1 MVSILTKGGLTARF
15 PTRIQSI
22 AQNDSTNVM
31 LIIDNEDLN
40 YDRQKNGQHGCSNRF
55 FSVPI
60 QVLPKSVKKD
70 IRISSVQFSHS
81 VVSDSLRP
89 HESQHARPPCPSDV
103 HIGNYKLKASLF
115 R

>member
-15 PTRIQSI
+15 STRIQSI

-70 IRISSVQFSHS
+70 IRISSVQFSS
-81 VVSDSLRP
+81 VTQS
-89 HESQHARPPCPSDV
+89 CPTLCDPMNRSTPGLPV
-103 HIGNYKLKASLF
+103 HQTYAKETTN
-115 R
+115 